1 MEQIEDKVILT
12 QSELQ
17 AMLCEAA
24 TLGKFKPT
32 VESHLFN
39 TNQLFH
45 TEQSNFK
52 NRVKEIQLSNGV
64 VRYERWGAMP
74 LVNANDLHELV
85 RKLVLKSFIAENN
98 KGIPIEKRIAA
109 KQLYTDLSNLFLSQ
123 FEQTCDSE

>member
-24 TLGKFKPT
+24 ILGKVKPT
-32 VESHLFN
+32 VKSHLFN

-45 TEQSNFK
+45 EEHANFK
-52 NRVKEIQLSNGV
+52 QQVKELQLTNGI
-64 VRYERWGAMP
+64 VRYERWGVMP
-74 LVNANDLHELV
+74 IIHPNDLHDLV
-85 RKLVLKSFIAENN
+85 RKLVLKSFLAESN
-98 KGIPIEKRIAA
+98 KEIPIDKRIVA

-123 FEQTCDSE
+123 FEQTCEK

>member
-17 AMLCEAA
+17 AMLREAA

-39 TNQLFH
+39 TNQLFQ

-52 NRVKEIQLSNGV
+52 NRVKEIQLSNGF
-64 VRYERWGAMP
+64 VRYERWGLMP
-74 LVNANDLHELV
+74 IVNANDLHELV
-85 RKLVLKSFIAENN
+85 RKLVLKSFIAESN